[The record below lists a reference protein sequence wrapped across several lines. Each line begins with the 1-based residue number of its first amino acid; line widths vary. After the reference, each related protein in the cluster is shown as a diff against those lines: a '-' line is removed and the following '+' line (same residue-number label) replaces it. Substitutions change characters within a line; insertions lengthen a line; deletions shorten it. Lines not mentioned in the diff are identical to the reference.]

1 MNLTEKTET
10 LDLFPN
16 TKDLSDENLVLLKKP
31 ANPDPVAETKWNECL
46 IVIKDNTSEQAYNTW
61 FKPVQA
67 IRYQDNLLTVQVPS
81 HFFSEWIDAHYSDL
95 VKSTLKRVFGEVVRL
110 QYEVVVDSTL
120 EIEETKATMKIP
132 AFKFQNQAHQTNKQ
146 VENAD
151 FNTGLNPKYNLENF
165 VVGDSNQLANSAAMA
180 VAKNPGGTNFNPLF
194 VFANSGLG
202 KTHLIQA
209 IGNYIHQEKPRTKV
223 FYTNAELFTSDYVTS
238 VQHNKT
244 SEFIKFFREIDV
256 LIIDD
261 IQFLASREK
270 TQDHFFHIFNDL
282 HQKNK
287 QIVIASDKS
296 PKELMSIDERL
307 ISRFQWGLN
316 VDIQKPDLETKMAIL
331 MKKAANEGLELPL
344 DVAEYIASNVS
355 SSIRELEGAL
365 IKLVAIHTLQNRNID
380 ITLAKD
386 AVALVSRQEPKQLTI
401 DDIKL
406 TVSEYLKIPIDQ
418 MESQSRKHEIA
429 LSRQMSMYL
438 AKQLTQLSLKS
449 IGAAFSGRDHSTVLH
464 SCTTIENYL
473 VTDKKVKASYE
484 YLLKTLKGNN

>member
-1 MNLTEKTET
+1 MNLTEKIET
-10 LDLFPN
+10 LDLFPTSN
-16 TKDLSDENLVLLKKP
+16 TISDENMILLKKP
-31 ANPDPVAETKWNECL
+31 ANSDPIAESKWNECL
-46 IVIKDNTSEQAYNTW
+46 IVIKDNTSEQAFNTW

-95 VKSTLKRVFGEVVRL
+95 VKSTMKRVFGEVVRL
-110 QYEVVVDSTL
+110 QYEVIVDSTL
-120 EIEETKATMKIP
+120 EIEETKGTMKIP
-132 AFKFQNQAHQTNKQ
+132 AFRFQNQAHQTNMQ
-146 VENAD
+146 NENID

-180 VAKNPGGTNFNPLF
+180 IAKNPGGTNFNPLF

-256 LIIDD
+256 LILDD
-261 IQFLASREK
+261 IQFLAGREK

-287 QIVIASDKS
+287 QIIIASDKS
-296 PKELMSIDERL
+296 PKELISIDERL

-365 IKLVAIHTLQNRNID
+365 IKLIAIHTLQNRTID
-380 ITLAKD
+380 IHLAKD
-386 AVALVSRQEPKQLTI
+386 AVALISKQEPKQLTI

-449 IGAAFSGRDHSTVLH
+449 IGSAFSGRDHSTVLH

-484 YLLKTLKGNN
+484 YLLKTLKGNS

>member
-1 MNLTEKTET
+1 MNLVENSET

-16 TKDLSDENLVLLKKP
+16 TKDLSNDNLLILKKP
-31 ANPDPVAETKWNECL
+31 INSDPIAESKWNECL
-46 IVIKDNTSEQAYNTW
+46 VIIKDNTSEQAFNTW

-67 IRYQDNLLTVQVPS
+67 LRYKEDLLTVQVPS
-81 HFFSEWIDAHYSDL
+81 HFFSEWIDTHYSDL
-95 VKSTLKRVFGEVVRL
+95 VKSTMKRVFGEIVRL
-110 QYEVVVDSTL
+110 QYDVLIDSNPEV
-120 EIEETKATMKIP
+120 EESQSTMKIP
-132 AFKFQNQAHQTNKQ
+132 AFKFQSQAHHTNKQ
-146 VENAD
+146 AENID
-151 FNTGLNPKYNLENF
+151 FNTGLNPKYNLSNF
-165 VVGDSNQLANSAAMA
+165 VIGDSNQLAFSAATA

-194 VFANSGLG
+194 VFGNSGLG
-202 KTHLIQA
+202 KTHLLQA
-209 IGNYIHQEKPRTKV
+209 IGNFIHQEKSRTKV
-223 FYTNAELFTSDYVTS
+223 FYTNAELFTSEYVNS
-238 VQHNKT
+238 VQHGKT
-244 SEFIKFFREIDV
+244 SEFIKFYREIDV

-261 IQFLASREK
+261 IQFLANREK
-270 TQDHFFHIFNDL
+270 TQDNFFHIFNDL

-287 QIVIASDKS
+287 QIVVASDKS
-296 PKELMSIDERL
+296 PKELVSIDERL

-316 VDIQKPDLETKMAIL
+316 VDIQKPDLETRMAIL

-344 DVAEYIASNVS
+344 DVAEYIASNIS

-365 IKLVAIHTLQNRNID
+365 IKLIAIHTLQNRNID
-380 ITLAKD
+380 IHAAKD
-386 AVALVSRQEPKQLTI
+386 AVTLIAKQEPKHLTI
-401 DDIKL
+401 EDIKL

-473 VTDKKVKASYE
+473 VTDKKVKASFE
-484 YLLKTLKGNN
+484 YLLKTLKGGN